1 MTIERE
7 YLRQHPYRFLNRV
20 NDGASDPLVDDF
32 RNGALSECK
41 DRCTARHRL
50 DHDQPE
56 WLWPIDREQKRQRLA
71 QEFGLAALI
80 DFADELD
87 SRVSWTRSSARS
99 TLPDSE
105 VANPRSCGTI
115 ARMSSHRGIALC
127 PGTIGAHSFRGLRAF
142 GC

>member
-7 YLRQHPYRFLNRV
+7 YLRQHPYRFLHRV
-20 NDGASDPLVDDF
+20 NDGAGDALVDDF

-41 DRCTARHRL
+41 DGCTARHRL

-56 WLWPIDREQKRQRLA
+56 WLWPIDREQKRLRLA

-87 SRVSWTRSSARS
+87 
-99 TLPDSE
+99 
-105 VANPRSCGTI
+105 PRIAQQWRDLFAEKSFVDLVDFCGDLQGEAERTCYQN
-115 ARMSSHRGIALC
+115 G
-127 PGTIGAHSFRGLRAF
+127 PLRPLF
-142 GC
+142 GEIRPRKAT